1 MAFLVKT
8 AEKCKDLATLSK
20 YTVFFFHT
28 PDSTAAAAAAA
39 GSPTAATAFRAQ
51 FAPLLKMVR
60 GKSDF
65 KCGQFSTEDV
75 AVPRERFGFSSDSG
89 IIFYRNGV
97 YLTYMSSF
105 DAARFEHIVNNIDAE
120 PYAAV
125 NGVVPRA

>member
-1 MAFLVKT
+1 MALLVKT
-8 AEKCKDLATLSK
+8 AEKCKDLTKLSK

-28 PDSTAAAAAAA
+28 PDSTAATATPT
-39 GSPTAATAFRAQ
+39 STAATAFRAQ
-51 FAPLLKMVR
+51 FAPLLKKVR

-75 AVPRERFGFSSDSG
+75 SVPRERFGFSSDSG

-105 DAARFEHIVNNIDAE
+105 DAARFEHIVDNIDAE

-125 NGVVPRA
+125 SGVVPSA